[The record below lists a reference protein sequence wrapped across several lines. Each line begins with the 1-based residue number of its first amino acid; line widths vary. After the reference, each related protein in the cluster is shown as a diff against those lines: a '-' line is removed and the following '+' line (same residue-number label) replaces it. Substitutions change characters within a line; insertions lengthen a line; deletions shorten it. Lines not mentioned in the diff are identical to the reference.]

1 MSRDPEGFESLLE
14 RMVPGAGKPRSP
26 SSTVRTVEVRSH
38 GGRTQRSGG
47 PAPRSNVAVHMST
60 GSMATVAPASDEGRE
75 RLGWA
80 SLQTAIAT
88 LVAYAV
94 YCLTHTPDHLAAL
107 LPGRGLESPLVFP
120 IDHLAANT
128 LIAVSVGLFLLARG
142 RRIPTARVDDVGL
155 LYFVAAAVLISL
167 FEQWQPRPS
176 TAAQVGFPFVCVWI
190 VLYPMVVPLR
200 GGGFVLAALVAA
212 ASAPMALLLS
222 VAVHGSGLPG
232 ATPLIWLVVMSALAA
247 ALAVYPTPFIHRL
260 ESQAA
265 RAREL
270 GSYQLVAPLG
280 EGSMGEVWKAHHRL
294 LAREAAIKLIHPEL
308 LGGRDAATRRLA
320 VQRFEREAEITASLR
335 SPHTVQLYD
344 FGITEKGSLYAV
356 MELLEGTDLQTL
368 VDEHGPLP
376 SERVVHYLT
385 QVCASLA
392 EAHARGLIHRVKPAN
407 LITCRY
413 GLEVDLIKVL
423 DFGLVRA
430 PADGSASVDQLTV
443 EGVTL
448 GTPATMAPELIR
460 GEADYD
466 HRIDLYALGCVG
478 HFLLTGH
485 HVFEGN
491 SATKVLMGHLEQAPS
506 APSDIGVPVPSAM
519 ERVLMTCLEKDPAA
533 RPADAG
539 ALLDALAEVPVAEPW
554 SRERARAWWDRHYPA
569 GQGSGESGAT

>member
-26 SSTVRTVEVRSH
+26 AATVRSVEV
-38 GGRTQRSGG
+38 QRSGG
-47 PAPRSNVAVHMST
+47 STLRSNVAVRMST
-60 GSMATVAPASDEGRE
+60 GSMPTVAPASDEGRE

-80 SLQTAIAT
+80 SLQLAIAT
-88 LVAYAV
+88 LVIYAV
-94 YCLTHTPDHLAAL
+94 YCLTHTPDHLAAV
-107 LPGRGLESPLVFP
+107 LPGGDAGGPVPLPV
-120 IDHLAANT
+120 DHLAANA
-128 LIAVSVGLFLLARG
+128 LIAGSLGLFLLARG
-142 RRIPTARVDDVGL
+142 RRIPAAKVDDVGL
-155 LYFVAAAVLISL
+155 LYFVAAALLISL
-167 FEQWQPRPS
+167 FEQWQPRPP
-176 TAAQVGFPFVCVWI
+176 TVAQVGFPWVCVWI
-190 VLYPMVVPLR
+190 LLYPMVVPLR
-200 GGGFVLAALVAA
+200 GGRFVLAALVAA
-212 ASAPMALLLS
+212 GSAPMALLLS

-232 ATPLIWLVVMSALAA
+232 ATPLIWLGVLAALAA

-270 GSYQLVAPLG
+270 GSYQLVALLG

-344 FGITEKGSLYAV
+344 FGVTEEGSLYAV

-368 VDEHGPLP
+368 VEEHGPLP
-376 SERVVHYLT
+376 PERVVHFLT
-385 QVCASLA
+385 QACASLA
-392 EAHARGLIHRVKPAN
+392 EAHARGLIHRDVKPAN

-430 PADGSASVDQLTV
+430 AVDGDASMDPLTA

-478 HFLLTGH
+478 HFLLTGR

-491 SATKVLMGHLEQAPS
+491 SAMKVLMGHLDQAPS
-506 APSDIGVPVPSAM
+506 APSDIGVPVPSAL
-519 ERVLMTCLEKDPAA
+519 ERVLLTCLEKDPAR
-533 RPADAG
+533 RPSDAVTLLE
-539 ALLDALAEVPVAEPW
+539 ALEAVSVDPPW
-554 SRERARAWWDRHYPA
+554 SDERARAWWDRHYPA
-569 GQGSGESGAT
+569 VAGDGS

>member
-1 MSRDPEGFESLLE
+1 VSREQDSFESLLE
-14 RMVPGAGKPRSP
+14 RMVPGAGKSRSP
-26 SSTVRTVEVRSH
+26 AAPVRTVEIRRSA
-38 GGRTQRSGG
+38 GSTL
-47 PAPRSNVAVHMST
+47 RSNVAVRMST
-60 GSMATVAPASDEGRE
+60 GSMPIVAPASDEGRE

-80 SLQTAIAT
+80 SLQLAIAT
-88 LVAYAV
+88 LVVYAV

-107 LPGRGLESPLVFP
+107 LPGHGVGGSLVFP
-120 IDHLAANT
+120 VDHLAANS
-128 LIAVSVGLFLLARG
+128 LIAVSLGLFLLARG
-142 RRIPTARVDDVGL
+142 RRIPAVRVEDAGL

-167 FEQWQPRPS
+167 FEQWQPRAS
-176 TAAQVGFPFVCVWI
+176 TATHVGFPFVCVWI

-200 GGGFVLAALVAA
+200 GGRFVLAALVAA
-212 ASAPMALLLS
+212 ASAPMALMLS
-222 VAVHGSGLPG
+222 VAIHGSGLPD
-232 ATPLIWLVVMSALAA
+232 ATPLIWLVVMAALAA

-260 ESQAA
+260 EAQAA

-308 LGGRDAATRRLA
+308 LGGRNLATRQLA

-344 FGITEKGSLYAV
+344 FGITEDGSLYAV

-376 SERVVHYLT
+376 PERVVHYLT
-385 QVCASLA
+385 QTCASLA
-392 EAHARGLIHRVKPAN
+392 EAHARGLIHRDVKPAN
-407 LITCRY
+407 LFACRY

-430 PADGSASVDQLTV
+430 PADGTATVDQLTA

-478 HFLLTGH
+478 HFLLTGR
-485 HVFEGN
+485 HVFEGD
-491 SATKVLMGHLEQAPS
+491 SAMKVLMGHLDQAPS
-506 APSDIGVPVPSAM
+506 APSDIGVPVPSAL
-519 ERVLMTCLEKDPAA
+519 ERVLMTCLEKDPAR

-539 ALLDALAEVPVAEPW
+539 ALAEALAAVPVGEPW
-554 SRERARAWWDRHYPA
+554 TDGRARAWWDEHYPA
-569 GQGSGESGAT
+569 GEDSGEVAAT